1 MPTYNGRCDEHGEFE
16 DIMKASEYLTQDG
29 LYCPICRKKATTLI
43 RKAPAIVGPLPS
55 KTLHLDQIGQN
66 FSSPEEQRAYFKQ
79 RAEDARVNRYVN
91 NLSAR
96 DIYVKRLEDQL
107 VNLTSFVTFNKLEK
121 AVEEYKQKAKAI
133 NDKNKKT

>member
-1 MPTYNGRCDEHGEFE
+1 M
-16 DIMKASEYLTQDG
+16 SENR
-29 LYCPICRKKATTLI
+29 I
-43 RKAPAIVGPLPS
+43 
-55 KTLHLDQIGQN
+55 
-66 FSSPEEQRAYFKQ
+66 
-79 RAEDARVNRYVN
+79 NRYVN